1 MVNQCK
7 YAGDPGR
14 TSSIRSSVPLI
25 DFVSIHHPDLWR
37 KTLASKRCHENTMAP
52 EEPEG
57 KDRRTIVA
65 EEEVVVVAVAV
76 EEVDFTLQ
84 QNQISL
90 YRCVRSFHAI
100 TLPLSKL

>member
-1 MVNQCK
+1 
-7 YAGDPGR
+7 
-14 TSSIRSSVPLI
+14 
-25 DFVSIHHPDLWR
+25 
-37 KTLASKRCHENTMAP
+37 MAP

-65 EEEVVVVAVAV
+65 EEEVAVVAVAV
-76 EEVDFTLQ
+76 AVAVVEADFTLQ
-84 QNQISL
+84 QKQISL